1 MKYGTCT
8 STARKVFV
16 MTSPVDLRA
25 HIVGLGLI
33 GGSVGLALLEHGWS
47 VTGSDHDAA
56 AETSALALE
65 IISGT
70 EAHPETSLIF
80 VCTPAGD
87 VVSTAIAL
95 LKQFPS
101 EGVVVTDVA
110 GVKSSIA
117 SQIIDPRF
125 IGGHPMAGSEM
136 RGLEGAR
143 ANLFTG
149 CTWVLTPS
157 ASTSPDNYARL
168 HGVLRGL
175 GASVMALEA
184 SDHDRMVAMASHV
197 PHLVAGALMNEA
209 SEMARSDGALLR
221 LAAGGFR
228 DMTRISAGDPAIW
241 PDILFEN
248 QEAVLD
254 GLTRLQTRIA
264 DLTGL
269 LRQKDRVALL
279 KSLSSAAE
287 ARRKLPGGATLSV
300 NLVEIRIPVP
310 DRTGVLAEIT
320 TLASE
325 LQINIFDI
333 EIAHSVEGS
342 PGVLLLSL
350 ERSQA
355 PALLRALGER
365 GFNAGIETL

>member
-1 MKYGTCT
+1 
-8 STARKVFV
+8 
-16 MTSPVDLRA
+16 MTSPAELRA

-33 GGSVGLALLEHGWS
+33 GGSVGLALLEEGWS
-47 VTGSDHDAA
+47 VTGSDHEVA
-56 AETSALALE
+56 AETSALKLE

-80 VCTPAGD
+80 ICTPAGH
-87 VVSTAIAL
+87 VVRAAIEI

-101 EGVVVTDVA
+101 DAVVVTDVA
-110 GVKSSIA
+110 GVKSSIT
-117 SQIIDPRF
+117 SQIVDPRF

-157 ASTSPDNYARL
+157 ATTSPDHYARL

-184 SDHDRMVAMASHV
+184 RDHDRMVAMASHV

-209 SEMARSDGALLR
+209 SEMAQSDGALLS

-248 QEAVLD
+248 EEAVLA
-254 GLTRLQTRIA
+254 GLNKLQARISE
-264 DLTGL
+264 LTGL
-269 LRQKDRVALL
+269 VRQKNRVALL
-279 KSLSSAAE
+279 KSLSAAAE
-287 ARRKLPGGATLSV
+287 ARRKLPVGTALSES
-300 NLVEIRIPVP
+300 LVEMRIPVP

-355 PALLRALGER
+355 PALLEALGER

>member
-1 MKYGTCT
+1 
-8 STARKVFV
+8 
-16 MTSPVDLRA
+16 MTFQSDLRA

-33 GGSVGLALLEHGWS
+33 GGSVGLALLEMGWS
-47 VTGSDHDAA
+47 VTGSDIDD
-56 AETSALALE
+56 SAVINAVE
-65 IISGT
+65 IGIIGGT

-80 VCTPAGD
+80 VCTPAGY
-87 VVSTAIAL
+87 VVSTVNTM
-95 LKQFPS
+95 LKQFVS
-101 EGVVVTDVA
+101 EDVVVTDVA
-110 GVKSSIA
+110 GVKSSIS
-117 SQIIDPRF
+117 SQIADPRF

-157 ASTSPDNYARL
+157 STTSPDNYARL

-184 SDHDRMVAMASHV
+184 NDHDRMVAMASHI

-209 SEMARSDGALLR
+209 SEMAQSDGALLR

-228 DMTRISAGDPAIW
+228 DMTRISAGDPSIW
-241 PDILFEN
+241 PDVLFEN
-248 QEAVLD
+248 EEAVLA
-254 GLTRLQTRIA
+254 GLTRLQVRLA
-264 DLTGL
+264 DLTDL
-269 LRQKDRVALL
+269 LRQKNREALL
-279 KSLSSAAE
+279 HSLSSAAE
-287 ARRKLPGGATLSV
+287 ARRKLPGSSALPD

-342 PGVLLLSL
+342 LGVLLLSL
-350 ERSQA
+350 ERNQA
-355 PALLRALGER
+355 PALLEALRER